1 MVLNSTVTCNNLINE
16 SEEQQQQQSP
26 QLVVNTTDFNN
37 EDLEEFVNISEEI
50 ERTSR
55 ERRSLRKRSKSR
67 SNTMVVATMTRE
79 EIFEST
85 NVDDDDDQF
94 LNALEH
100 QTSYEAGKDRAALVS
115 SIENLMKYFD
125 EEVNVV
131 DDSLIKTS
139 PVKKVTKGK
148 VASAVASLRNKCSL
162 TPSPL
167 SKRKKQQLEVKAN
180 IQELKKKYE
189 TSMETEASPSPKP
202 TKTKSPKLSRKTKVK
217 QMALLFNSKIN
228 SMIRSSSPEPQTPEP
243 ISPGLESI
251 ASPNFTSTLKP
262 KSPKLK
268 NKFTFVTKLPS
279 PKPSPLFKRKSLQK
293 APSIS
298 SLNNSPAMKRKELQK
313 QPSTTCLV
321 AENVFSQLSVK
332 DKALLYNKFIADMSK
347 QNPKFSKHAEVLES
361 NVKKEIQ
368 RGEVICEKQ
377 DSVKH
382 LRDTLEAKL
391 TPTKTFSKTL
401 QRFKRT
407 TSKLSLDTTP
417 KSKEYEDLLQNDI
430 SCSLLEDD
438 SQDLLHVSTL
448 TVVLKSSPESK
459 KSTLNTNKGQRK
471 KKDVTFSEDNS
482 IIEPSY
488 ASTST
493 FKRTQKMIRSS
504 FGVEP
509 YAPPK
514 KIRRTRHER
523 LAPKMFFQNQ
533 HLEKLFYHWLKE
545 KNGVAFDITPVNNS
559 NDIIEIVPKNSRDN
573 VLPAQE
579 VQEILEAAI
588 TKLEANKQEQHIL
601 ATNNDAIALIKNTL
615 ENEQSLEKSVIEVE
629 LPLEVEIPAEE
640 NKDIETEDSDLGLT
654 SITKTTSEDSQTEL
668 PTQEVSNLMAK
679 PLRKKKLRRSLT
691 LRKESS
697 LLESNNLFSTDSD
710 SDCKTPNTKIQSCT
724 LPKSKKCSNYVKKL
738 IFKTLNNTMP
748 LEQPSLVNNELS
760 ILELDT
766 SLIRQVNSPSK
777 IKNAYTL
784 TVMSSPSPHSES
796 DFYDSDLPRTPMK
809 EASRSW
815 PSLLEACLDEE
826 PYVLKDKS
834 VSTEFT
840 DLAKSKQE
848 QQKLLMDSFI
858 DQGFETG
865 SNDMDSPLRMPRK
878 IANDIEKS
886 ITKRENPKNFSTPN
900 KDKPVQQVFT
910 AQCGSVVSHTISPIA
925 SNSSPRRPASLTMTV
940 IKEDSNME
948 DSEESHYTP
957 SSLNDSATFFTQDS
971 LSQQTDSPLGVTHKV
986 NSSQF
991 WITSGDFTAAI
1002 TIDHYE
1008 SERLMLL
1015 CNIYGQKSL
1024 ETREMNFGID
1034 DQKFCYDSS
1043 ATSDEIIKKV
1053 PKVNNCSQYWFST
1066 GDVLIPFN
1074 GKQMSSKK
1082 IQTFFNYIREFMEE
1096 SGSLRFGID
1105 SYEFSNIY
1113 QQSPNCT
1120 TLFNG
1125 NTWTQ
1130 AIAPISP
1137 LKTSDLDQSDV
1148 ESEEFERSLT
1158 FSAISQHSDTASLK
1172 SDDLINPQ
1180 QSSFRTQHSSGSLE
1194 QIFEDARH
1202 LNLSKT
1208 QTDKQALESQFT
1220 VPEMLKTLQNQQTKL
1235 KSLEE
1240 RMLSCTETS
1249 GNQKVIEINESP
1261 EYMRK
1266 LRSIISAIDNIGRG
1280 NGFNA
1285 CTIEQLESF
1294 MFFLSRYADLC
1305 LANCTAHIE
1314 KILDVVMNQR
1324 SFQL

>member
-1 MVLNSTVTCNNLINE
+1 MVLNSTVIDNISINE
-16 SEEQQQQQSP
+16 AEQMQQQQQQSP
-26 QLVVNTTDFNN
+26 QLVVNTTNFNN
-37 EDLEEFVNISEEI
+37 EDLEEYVNISEEI
-50 ERTSR
+50 ERASR
-55 ERRSLRKRSKSR
+55 QRRSLRRRSRSR

-85 NVDDDDDQF
+85 NVDDDDQF
-94 LNALEH
+94 LKAMEH
-100 QTSYEAGKDRAALVS
+100 QTSYEPGKERAALAS

-125 EEVNVV
+125 EDVNVV
-131 DDSLIKTS
+131 DDSLIKAS
-139 PVKKVTKGK
+139 PVKKLAKGK
-148 VASAVASLRNKCSL
+148 VASAVASFRNKCSL

-189 TSMETEASPSPKP
+189 TSMDSEVSPSPKAL
-202 TKTKSPKLSRKTKVK
+202 KSKSPKLSRKTKVK
-217 QMALLFNSKIN
+217 QMALLFNNKIN

-243 ISPGLESI
+243 ISPGIESL
-251 ASPNFTSTLKP
+251 ASPSFTSTLKP

-268 NKFTFVTKLPS
+268 NKFNFVAKLPS
-279 PKPSPLFKRKSLQK
+279 PKPSPLFKRKQLQK
-293 APSIS
+293 SPSIT
-298 SLNNSPAMKRKELQK
+298 SLSNSPLMKRKQLQK

-321 AENVFSQLSVK
+321 AESVFSQLSVK

-361 NVKKEIQ
+361 NVKKEVQ
-368 RGEVICEKQ
+368 RGEVVCEKQ
-377 DSVKH
+377 NSVKH
-382 LRDTLEAKL
+382 LRDSLEAKI
-391 TPTKTFSKTL
+391 TPTKPLSKTL
-401 QRFKRT
+401 QRFKRSS
-407 TSKLSLDTTP
+407 SKSSLDITP
-417 KSKEYEDLLQNDI
+417 KSKEYEDILQNDM
-430 SCSLLEDD
+430 SSSHLEDD

-448 TVVLKSSPESK
+448 TVVLKSSPEAK
-459 KSTLNTNKGQRK
+459 KSSCKPKGQRK
-471 KKDVTFSEDNS
+471 KKDVTFLEDAT

-488 ASTST
+488 
-493 FKRTQKMIRSS
+493 KRTQNMIRSS
-504 FGVEP
+504 FRVEP

-545 KNGVAFDITPVNNS
+545 KNGVAFDITPVNNK

-573 VLPAQE
+573 VLPAKE
-579 VQEILEAAI
+579 VQEMLEAAI
-588 TKLEANKQEQHIL
+588 VKLESVQQEN
-601 ATNNDAIALIKNTL
+601 ASKPTDAIALIKNTL
-615 ENEQSLEKSVIEVE
+615 ENEQCLEKSVIEVE
-629 LPLEVEIPAEE
+629 LPLEVEIPTAAANE
-640 NKDIETEDSDLGLT
+640 IETEDSDLGLT
-654 SITKTTSEDSQTEL
+654 SITKTTSEESQTEFK
-668 PTQEVSNLMAK
+668 THEVSNVSAK

-697 LLESNNLFSTDSD
+697 VLEPHTIFSTDSD
-710 SDCKTPNTKIQSCT
+710 SDCKPQNNKIQSCT
-724 LPKSKKCSNYVKKL
+724 LPKSKKCTNYVKKL
-738 IFKTLNNTMP
+738 IFKNLNNSAP
-748 LEQPSLVNNELS
+748 LEQPSLLSNELS
-760 ILELDT
+760 ILELDS

-777 IKNAYTL
+777 IKTAYTL

-796 DFYDSDLPRTPMK
+796 DFCDSDLPKTPIK
-809 EASRSW
+809 EMSRSW
-815 PSLLEACLDEE
+815 PSLLEVGMDDDTNL
-826 PYVLKDKS
+826 LKDKS
-834 VSTEFT
+834 VTTEFT
-840 DLAKSKQE
+840 DLAKSKVQQD

-878 IANDIEKS
+878 MNHDVEKS

-900 KDKPVQQVFT
+900 KDKPVKQVFT
-910 AQCGSVVSHTISPIA
+910 ALAGTAQAHTISPI
-925 SNSSPRRPASLTMTV
+925 STNYSPRRPSSLTMTS
-940 IKEDSNME
+940 IKEDSSTE
-948 DSEESHYTP
+948 DSEVLHYTP
-957 SSLNDSATFFTQDS
+957 SSLNESATFFNQDQS
-971 LSQQTDSPLGVTHKV
+971 ATPLEVTHKV

-991 WITSGDFTAAI
+991 WITSGEFTAAI
-1002 TIDHYE
+1002 TIDHFE
-1008 SERLMLL
+1008 SKRLMLL
-1015 CNIYGQKSL
+1015 SNIYAQKSL
-1024 ETREMNFGID
+1024 ESREMNFGID
-1034 DQKFCYDSS
+1034 DQKFCLDSS
-1043 ATSDEIIKKV
+1043 AMPDDIIRKV
-1053 PKVNNCSQYWFST
+1053 PKVENCSQYWFST
-1066 GDVLIPFN
+1066 GDVVIPFT
-1074 GKQMSSKK
+1074 GKQMSTQK
-1082 IQTFFNYIREFMEE
+1082 IQSFFNYIREFMED
-1096 SGSLRFGID
+1096 SGSIRFGID

-1113 QQSPNCT
+1113 QQTENCT

-1130 AIAPISP
+1130 AVSPI
-1137 LKTSDLDQSDV
+1137 KTSDLDQSDLD
-1148 ESEEFERSLT
+1148 SEEFERSLT
-1158 FSAISQHSDTASLK
+1158 FSALSGVHSDTVSLK

-1180 QSSFRTQHSSGSLE
+1180 QTSFTAQHSSGSLE

-1208 QTDKQALESQFT
+1208 QTDKQALETQFT

-1240 RMLSCTETS
+1240 RMLSCTESS
-1249 GNQKVIEINESP
+1249 GCQKIVDINESP
-1261 EYMRK
+1261 DYMRK

-1324 SFQL
+1324 SFQV